1 MVNSVSSGTRNF
13 VKLVVDFLVNRPWI
27 GLLFFLILS
36 GLVTYFLP
44 NVTKNIIKSS
54 LPSAASVAFALFG
67 FGITSV
73 SIIATLKN
81 TPVIQSLQTNA
92 SGKFKSLIDY
102 FIVTIVTLFLWGLMG
117 LFLPSDFKNSQLHL
131 LHEKIFAGIYIFL
144 TTFSLYISICTV
156 WLLRLLVLA

>member
-1 MVNSVSSGTRNF
+1 VIRTVSSGTRNF
-13 VKLVVDFLVNRPWI
+13 VKRAVDFLVNRPWI
-27 GLLFFLILS
+27 GLVFFLVLS
-36 GLVTYFLP
+36 GLVTYYLP
-44 NVTKNIIKSS
+44 ATTRNIIKSS

-92 SGKFKSLIDY
+92 SDKFKNLIDY
-102 FIVTIVTLFLWGLMG
+102 FILTIVTLFLWGLMG

-131 LHEKIFAGIYIFL
+131 LNEKIFAGVYIFL